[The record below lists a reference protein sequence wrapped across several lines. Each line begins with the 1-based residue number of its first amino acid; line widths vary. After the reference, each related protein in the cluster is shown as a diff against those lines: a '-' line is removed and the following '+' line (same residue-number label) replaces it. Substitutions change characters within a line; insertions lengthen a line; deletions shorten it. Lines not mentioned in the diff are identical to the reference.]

1 MDSSDHSGAYFFS
14 LIYPNR
20 PDFWQEGFFQW
31 LICNFRLRFVI
42 FLILMTKDRQTLHF
56 NDKSQT
62 KMRNLLM
69 LISVCL
75 SEFRVL
81 WIVTVHSTIPQF
93 HKFRFFDITISSLL
107 THGCNL
113 VSKTN
118 FAIAIFLQWFLKVSK
133 VSEEPHN
140 NFSICQLVVFLVSLI
155 LIHANIDCNIC
166 NYNFFF

>member
-1 MDSSDHSGAYFFS
+1 
-14 LIYPNR
+14 
-20 PDFWQEGFFQW
+20 
-31 LICNFRLRFVI
+31 
-42 FLILMTKDRQTLHF
+42 MTKDRQTLHF

-62 KMRNLLM
+62 KMTNLLM

-75 SEFRVL
+75 SEVRVL

-166 NYNFFF
+166 NYNFFLAEITNPKKCRARYGLDRQHEWCKPCRYYSMILQWSF